1 MKKKVLFLVNL
12 DSFFVSHRFRIAEN
26 LIKEGCEVHIATEFT
41 GFKKILTNRG
51 LKTHSIKFKRNS
63 SSLFVNMFAIIQIFF
78 LLKKIKP
85 DLLHLI
91 SIKPII
97 LGGLVSLFSPVKSLV
112 ISVTGL
118 GSMFLSSG
126 FFSNIRIFIINYLYK
141 QIFTFPNLVVILQN
155 KNDQNYLVKNS
166 NLKKSK
172 IKIIKGM
179 GVDLKEFKF
188 SKIKNSTYPTIL
200 MASRLIA
207 DKGLFEYIKAAEHLK
222 KEKFKGNFLL
232 AGNIDKYNPS
242 KISSSHINLWKK
254 KKIIRHYNY
263 LSEISK
269 LIKKS
274 TIVVLPSYREGFPK
288 ILMEASACGRPIIAT
303 NVPGCRDA
311 VINKK
316 TGLLIPPKNYIA
328 LAKSIKLLC
337 SNKKKIKK
345 MGIRARQHA
354 VKNFDIRNIVSQHL
368 SIYKKFLK

>member
-1 MKKKVLFLVNL
+1 MKKKILFLVNL
-12 DSFFVSHRFRIAEN
+12 DSFFISHRFKIAES
-26 LIKEGCEVHIATEFT
+26 LIKQGYEVHIATEFT
-41 GFKKILTNRG
+41 GFKRILLNRG

-63 SSLFVNMFAIIQIFF
+63 SSFFVNMLAIIQIFI

-91 SIKPII
+91 SIKPIV
-97 LGGLVSLFSPVKSLV
+97 LGGLISFFAPVKSLV

-118 GSMFLSSG
+118 GSMFLSNG
-126 FFSNIRIFIINYLYK
+126 FFSKMRIIILNHLYK
-141 QIFTFPNLVVILQN
+141 LIFTFPNLVVILQN
-155 KNDQNYLVKNS
+155 KNDRNYLVKNS
-166 NLKKSK
+166 NLDKRK

-179 GVDLKEFKF
+179 GVELNKFKF
-188 SKIKNSTYPTIL
+188 SEVKNYTYPTIL

-207 DKGLFEYIKAAEHLK
+207 DKGLFEYIKAAEYLK

-242 KISSSHINLWKK
+242 KISPSYINYWKK
-254 KKIIRHYNY
+254 KKIIQHHNY
-263 LSEISK
+263 FSEIAK

-288 ILMEASACGRPIIAT
+288 ILMEASACGRPVIAT
-303 NVPGCRDA
+303 NVPGCKDA

-328 LAKSIKLLC
+328 LAKAIKLLC
-337 SNKKKIKK
+337 SNKEKMKK

-354 VKNFDIRNIVSQHL
+354 VKNFDVRNIVSQHL